1 MVNEEIILRKI
12 TKLREYV
19 NELRQAKDITW
30 ENYKKNI
37 RDRSFVGNY
46 SGR

>member
-30 ENYKKNI
+30 ENYKKT
-37 RDRSFVGNY
+37 G
-46 SGR
+46 